1 MLWRMQRH
9 AQQLHCKYYNIIIWP
24 QEPSILPYEPLDT
37 AEDRSMPSPQAIRI
51 ISSKR
56 YSITVFENHFFALQA
71 LQLTVLQFLKTIFL
85 RYKRYRLQYY
95 SF

>member
-1 MLWRMQRH
+1 
-9 AQQLHCKYYNIIIWP
+9 
-24 QEPSILPYEPLDT
+24 
-37 AEDRSMPSPQAIRI
+37 MPSPQAIRI

-85 RYKRYRLQYY
+85 RYKRYSITVFENHFFALQALQLTVLQFLKTIFLRYKRYRLQYY

>member
-1 MLWRMQRH
+1 MPWRMQRH

-56 YSITVFENHFFALQA
+56 YSITVFENDFFFALQA
-71 LQLTVLQFLKTIFL
+71 LRYNITVLKNDFL
-85 RYKRYRLQYY
+85 RQE
-95 SF
+95 